1 MRCTPCRESR
11 RTLGKS
17 ECDQNA
23 SSERSLVSPYLP
35 IMSDARRGFALVARF
50 ILVIFVLVLLPCLAS
65 AKRAAPARVEPVI
78 QDGIR
83 YVAPNDD
90 GRRAYIEA
98 WDVRTNKKL
107 WELIVFTN
115 RIDPKLEEDVQWVFI
130 DKLGARDGTLM
141 VKSESGNTYQVDLKT
156 KAVTQSELVSSPAP
170 RVSTQSSKIPDAIE
184 KAIASG
190 RLAKEYD
197 VSFRVNPFYLDG
209 DFNGD
214 GKIDVAVLVKQG
226 STGKIG
232 IAIIHS
238 GKGKVT
244 VLGAGNG
251 IGNGGDDFEWMDY
264 WQLYPK
270 GRTGETTAP
279 RLRGD
284 ALLVGKSEAASALIY
299 WNGKRYMWFQQG
311 D

>member
-35 IMSDARRGFALVARF
+35 IMSDARRGFAFVAQF

-156 KAVTQSELVSSPAP
+156 KAVTQSELVSSPEP

-209 DFNGD
+209 DFNGG

>member
-1 MRCTPCRESR
+1 
-11 RTLGKS
+11 
-17 ECDQNA
+17 
-23 SSERSLVSPYLP
+23 
-35 IMSDARRGFALVARF
+35 MSDARRGFALVARF

-98 WDVRTNKKL
+98 WDGQTNKKL
-107 WELIVFTN
+107 WELTVFTN

-170 RVSTQSSKIPDAIE
+170 GVSTQSSKILDAIE